1 MNLQTQGVTVVT
13 NGSNDGLLDAYLDPA
28 VGCTPFTA
36 PDLSNPVATGTSQ
49 ALNELQAAADQQA
62 PIALVPV
69 NDPMTEVNGA
79 ASIAKTNLYRAG
91 VGQPALPAGTDL
103 NQHAKQYCAN
113 LLTIQVAS
121 LQADAAA
128 FVGGPTPDPGAGN
141 NLFTF
146 LAARLSGSYDNLDC
160 AQYGLANPVHLIT
173 DENGATTGATFGGTV
188 PATPSRAPSGT
199 GTATASPTAPG
210 SPAPTS
216 APPASTSPASAPPSE
231 SATPTGA
238 AAQ

>member
-1 MNLQTQGVTVVT
+1 MPGATTRG
-13 NGSNDGLLDAYLDPA
+13 
-28 VGCTPFTA
+28 
-36 PDLSNPVATGTSQ
+36 PVAGMTS
-49 ALNELQAAADQQA
+49 
-62 PIALVPV
+62 PR
-69 NDPMTEVNGA
+69 G
-79 ASIAKTNLYRAG
+79 
-91 VGQPALPAGTDL
+91 
-103 NQHAKQYCAN
+103 YCH
-113 LLTIQVAS
+113 
-121 LQADAAA
+121 
-128 FVGGPTPDPGAGN
+128 VGGHVRRGN